1 MRTITVMA
9 KVLRNTMSA
18 VLVSAFVILPLS
30 CSSGRQVVDEAGG
43 GSPRPVPMQ
52 DEERMVVSAL
62 PRAVIYKTT
71 GDYYDN
77 VPVGMDATGT
87 RVVSYPAPSDLI
99 VGGQLAK
106 PVRLKD
112 GYLLDRR
119 GVTERTAFLDYT
131 YEDYAALPAA
141 PSPHELERHI
151 VARHPFTE
159 MYYVEHR
166 GYGDIDYYN
175 AFVDAGFDGCER
187 ASLQPALPKVKIKVG
202 E

>member
-1 MRTITVMA
+1 MA
-9 KVLRNTMSA
+9 KALRNTVPIVLAAAA
-18 VLVSAFVILPLS
+18 VVIPLS
-30 CSSGRQVVDEAGG
+30 CSSGRQAVDAAG
-43 GSPRPVPMQ
+43 SNPQPVPEQ
-52 DEERMVVSAL
+52 GEERMVVSAL

-77 VPVGMDATGT
+77 VPVTMDATWT

-119 GVTERTAFLDYT
+119 GVTEHTAFLDYS

-141 PSPHELERHI
+141 PSARELERHV
-151 VARHPFTE
+151 VARHPFAE

-166 GYGDIDYYN
+166 GYDDMGYYN
-175 AFVDAGFDGCER
+175 AFVEAGFEGCER
-187 ASLQPALPKVKIKVG
+187 ANLDTALPKVKVKVW